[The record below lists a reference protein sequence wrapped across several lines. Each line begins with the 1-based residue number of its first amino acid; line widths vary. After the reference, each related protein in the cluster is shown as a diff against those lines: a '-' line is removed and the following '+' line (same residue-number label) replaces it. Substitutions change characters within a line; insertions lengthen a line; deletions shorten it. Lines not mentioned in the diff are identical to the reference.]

1 MPECTG
7 AALAPADQFV
17 GRFPDM
23 RSSICTIRLG
33 KTTYCLV
40 EKPFNTVFI
49 LNRKGD
55 ELLPPPSTPVAPKN
69 PTTGSFFGLFY
80 VLCIDLGFAQFRVFY
95 SHFVF
100 HLSFELDYCLTG
112 TSQPHGPVL
121 K

>member
-1 MPECTG
+1 
-7 AALAPADQFV
+7 
-17 GRFPDM
+17 M

-55 ELLPPPSTPVAPKN
+55 ELLPPPSTPVAPKH
-69 PTTGSFFGLFY
+69 PTTGSFFGLLY